1 VTARKSDSSGA
12 LSQLTAPNEHTAP
25 NKHLA
30 PIKHT
35 ATINPTR
42 FLMSVSSP
50 PPPPNEPTDRKTVD
64 RLVPE
69 LVRRLLESGAKNI
82 TPEGIRQA
90 LGELKLP
97 KEALGQALAQLE
109 ETRSGLYR
117 SVSREV
123 RELLERTSLS
133 EELAKALSLLA
144 LEVKMEVRFKPSNM
158 SPPKASHVSTKIKVR
173 KSDNPP
179 SPGQEN
185 DE

>member
-1 VTARKSDSSGA
+1 
-12 LSQLTAPNEHTAP
+12 
-25 NKHLA
+25 
-30 PIKHT
+30 
-35 ATINPTR
+35 
-42 FLMSVSSP
+42 
-50 PPPPNEPTDRKTVD
+50 
-64 RLVPE
+64 
-69 LVRRLLESGAKNI
+69 LLESGAKNI
-82 TPEGIRQA
+82 SPEGIRQA

-97 KEALGQALAQLE
+97 KEALSQALAQLE

-123 RELLERTSLS
+123 RDLLERTSIS

-144 LEVKMEVRFKPSNM
+144 LEVKMEVRFKPSSM
-158 SPPKASHVSTKIKVR
+158 APPKTSHVSTKIKVR

>member
-1 VTARKSDSSGA
+1 
-12 LSQLTAPNEHTAP
+12 
-25 NKHLA
+25 
-30 PIKHT
+30 
-35 ATINPTR
+35 
-42 FLMSVSSP
+42 MSVSSP